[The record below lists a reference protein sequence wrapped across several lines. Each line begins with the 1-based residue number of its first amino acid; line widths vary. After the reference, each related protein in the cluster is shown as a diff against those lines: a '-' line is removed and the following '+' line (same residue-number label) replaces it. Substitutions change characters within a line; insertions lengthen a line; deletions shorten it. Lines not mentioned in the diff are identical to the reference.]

1 MELCKGGSLRNR
13 LEQVKYF
20 TEAEAIIIMQGIFK
34 AVQYLHRKDIIHR
47 DLKPD
52 NILFAD
58 ENLENLK
65 IIDFGLSYK
74 NQ

>member
-1 MELCKGGSLRNR
+1 MKHFS
-13 LEQVKYF
+13 
-20 TEAEAIIIMQGIFK
+20 EADAIIIMRGILNG
-34 AVQYLHRKDIIHR
+34 VQYLHRKDIIHR

-58 ENLENLK
+58 ENLESLK

-74 NQ
+74 YRR